1 MMTMKITVEVYSG
14 NSAIDFFL
22 EKYVTLLQL
31 TQLLVYI
38 GRYFVLIRIVPSEFV
53 LHKAIMIERRET
65 VWKN

>member
-14 NSAIDFFL
+14 NSAIDFL